1 MMKAAEAAVSV
12 LMEQGAKYVF
22 GIPGGQTLY
31 FTDALREAGISFVQT
46 RHEGVAAGAADAYGR
61 LTGKPGLCLATTGPG
76 ATNLLTSIGGALR
89 DSSPLIAF
97 VFQNTL
103 AGAGRGDAQE
113 ADHELLFG
121 SLVKKYIPV
130 RHGDA
135 VVWAMREAYRVAMT
149 GRPGPVVVDFYRDV
163 IEKGECDY
171 VPEKVERYCAPME
184 FAPTQTQIAELA
196 DKLSGYEK
204 VAVWCGNGVKMS
216 HCGDK
221 ALRLAERIGAPVVT
235 TFNGIGSVPTEHPQ
249 VFGAR
254 TRHGTHLT
262 KEILE
267 TADCVLV
274 LGSSMSSVSTNRWG
288 LKLKDVIQV
297 DFAPEQI
304 GKQYPVAYPVVGQ
317 LNLVLDALCGALGEG
332 KPKPAAKAWLTDL
345 QQRFAEWM
353 QNVYAGPVNDEKA
366 TPAAPVALMRKLN
379 ECFLDDSIICVDAGN
394 PGAWSHLFHLTASNR
409 YFKPVNY
416 GNMGFSIPAGIGA
429 SMAQPD
435 KDVLCF
441 IGDGSLGM
449 TLGDLETVA
458 RFTRHMTVV
467 VLNDHAY
474 GNIKQEELF
483 KFGEG
488 HYYGVDLYRPA
499 DYAAVAKAFG
509 LGAEKVSSAEE
520 IVDAIKRARAHDGS
534 YLIEVEFDG
543 SYSIWPEAFLW
554 NEKTQARR

>member
-1 MMKAAEAAVSV
+1 MKSAEAAVSV
-12 LMEQGAKYVF
+12 LMEQQAKVVF
-22 GIPGGQTLY
+22 GIPGGQTLF
-31 FTDALREAGISFVQT
+31 FTDALRAADIRFVQT

-61 LTGKPGLCLATTGPG
+61 LTGKPGMCLATTGPG

-130 RHGDA
+130 RHSDA

-171 VPEKVERYCAPME
+171 TPQTVESYCAKME
-184 FAPTQTQIAELA
+184 FAAPESQIDALVT
-196 DKLSGYEK
+196 KLSSFEK
-204 VAVWCGNGVKMS
+204 IAIWSGNGVKMS
-216 HCGDK
+216 HCGEK
-221 ALRLAERIGAPVVT
+221 VLALAEKLNAPVVT
-235 TFNGIGSVPTEHPQ
+235 TFNGIGSVSAEDSH

-254 TRHGTHLT
+254 TRHGTKLT
-262 KEILE
+262 KTILE
-267 TADCVLV
+267 EADCVLV

-288 LKLKDVIQV
+288 LKLNNCIQV

-304 GKQYPVAYPVVGQ
+304 GKQYPVAMSVLGE
-317 LNLVLDALCGALGEG
+317 LHLVLDALNEKLSARLAG
-332 KPKPAAKAWLTDL
+332 KAWLADL
-345 QQRFAEWM
+345 QSQYAAWKK
-353 QNVYAGPVNDEKA
+353 NVFSGPVNDE
-366 TPAAPVALMRKLN
+366 TVSPVAPVALMRKLN
-379 ECFLDDSIICVDAGN
+379 ECFYKDSIICVDAGN
-394 PGAWSHLFHLTASNR
+394 PGAWSHLFCLTDKNR

-416 GNMGFSIPAGIGA
+416 GNMGFSISAGIGCSIA
-429 SMAQPD
+429 EPERDIM
-435 KDVLCF
+435 CF

-458 RFTRHMTVV
+458 RFTKHVTIIVF
-467 VLNDHAY
+467 NDHAY

-488 HYYGVDLYRPA
+488 HYFGVDLYQNA
-499 DYAAVAKAFG
+499 DYVGVAKALG
-509 LGAEKVSSAEE
+509 LGGEKVISADG
-520 IVDAIKRARAHDGS
+520 IVDAVKRARSHDGS
-534 YLIEVEFDG
+534 YLINVEFDG

-554 NEKTQARR
+554 HAETDREE